1 MMVSTTPRIAYTAR
15 KVAVPL
21 FLLFLW
27 DVFVTI
33 LYFKVTPNV
42 QPVELP
48 LTLFGTALAL
58 FIGFCVN
65 AAYAR
70 WWEAR
75 GLWGLMINASRNVA
89 REAIAFCD
97 EDVQGAHQGLAR
109 EIVHAQIAYVHVLRT
124 ALRGQAT
131 ADEARRYLPPDKV
144 AALTAVANKQNMI
157 LTDQALHAARALRAG
172 MLDPYGRVR
181 IETTL
186 VDIANAQGGM
196 ERIKNTPLPSQY
208 RFFPLFFSH
217 IFCVI
222 LPFAVVQNLGIYT
235 PVGSAFVG
243 LMFLMAVRIGL
254 DLMDPF
260 ADEIYDVPMT
270 AMCRTIEIDLLQML
284 GEPAPE
290 PVKPVDGV
298 LW

>member
-1 MMVSTTPRIAYTAR
+1 MTP
-15 KVAVPL
+15 
-21 FLLFLW
+21 
-27 DVFVTI
+27 DVQQI
-33 LYFKVTPNV
+33 
-42 QPVELP
+42 ELP

-89 REAIAFCD
+89 RQAISFCD
-97 EDVQGAHQGLAR
+97 ESVPGAIKGLAR
-109 EIVHAQIAYVHVLRT
+109 EIARGQIAYVHVLRT
-124 ALRGQAT
+124 SLRGQPMP
-131 ADEARRYLPPDKV
+131 DEARRYLPADQV
-144 AALTAVANKQNMI
+144 EGLARIANKHNMI
-157 LTDQALHAARALRAG
+157 LTDMALMAARALKAG
-172 MLDPYGRVR
+172 MLDPYARVR
-181 IETTL
+181 IEATL

-208 RFFPLFFSH
+208 RFFPL
-217 IFCVI
+217 IFAHVFCII
-222 LPFAVVQNLGIYT
+222 LPFAVVQKLGIYT
-235 PVGSAFVG
+235 PFGSAFVG
-243 LMFLMAVRIGL
+243 LMFLMAVQIGL

-260 ADEIYDVPMT
+260 ADDIYDVPMT

-290 PVKPVDGV
+290 PVRPVDGI

>member
-1 MMVSTTPRIAYTAR
+1 MIVSKRPRFVYAMR
-15 KVAVPL
+15 KVALPL
-21 FLLFLW
+21 FYLFLW

-42 QPVELP
+42 QEIELP
-48 LTLFGTALAL
+48 LTLFGTVLAL

-97 EDVQGAHQGLAR
+97 ESGHTAHKGLGR
-109 EIVHAQIAYVHVLRT
+109 EIVRHQIAYVHVLRA
-124 ALRGQAT
+124 ALRGQPI
-131 ADEARRYLPPDKV
+131 ADEARRYLPPD
-144 AALTAVANKQNMI
+144 AVAGLADIANKHNMI
-157 LTDQALHAARALRAG
+157 LTDMALTSTKAMRAG
-172 MLDPYGRVR
+172 MLDPYARVR
-181 IETTL
+181 IEATL

-208 RFFPLFFSH
+208 RFFPVIFTH
-217 IFCVI
+217 IFCII
-222 LPFAVVQNLGIYT
+222 LPFAVVQKLGFYT
-235 PVGSAFVG
+235 PFGSAFVG
-243 LMFLMAVRIGL
+243 LMFLMAVQIGL

-260 ADEIYDVPMT
+260 ADDIYDVPMT
-270 AMCRTIEIDLLQML
+270 AMCRTIEIDLQQML
-284 GEPAPE
+284 GEAAPE
-290 PVKPVDGV
+290 PVRPVEGV

>member
-1 MMVSTTPRIAYTAR
+1 MMVDRRPRFIYAAR
-15 KVAVPL
+15 KVALPL
-21 FLLFLW
+21 FYLFLW
-27 DVFVTI
+27 DIFVTA
-33 LYFKVTPNV
+33 LYYYVTPDV
-42 QPVELP
+42 QQIELP

-89 REAIAFCD
+89 RQAISFCD
-97 EDVQGAHQGLAR
+97 ESVPGAIEGLAR
-109 EIVHAQIAYVHVLRT
+109 EIARGQIAYVHVLRT
-124 ALRGQAT
+124 SLRGQPM
-131 ADEARRYLPPDKV
+131 ADEARRYLPAEQV
-144 AALTAVANKQNMI
+144 EGLARIANKHNMI
-157 LTDQALHAARALRAG
+157 LTDMALMAARALKSG
-172 MLDPYGRVR
+172 MLDPYARVR
-181 IETTL
+181 IEATL

-208 RFFPLFFSH
+208 RFFPL
-217 IFCVI
+217 IFAHVFCII
-222 LPFAVVQNLGIYT
+222 LPFAVVQKLGIYT
-235 PVGSAFVG
+235 PFGSAFVG
-243 LMFLMAVRIGL
+243 LMFLMAVQIGL

-260 ADEIYDVPMT
+260 ADDIYDVPMT

-290 PVKPVDGV
+290 PVRPVDGI

>member
-1 MMVSTTPRIAYTAR
+1 MMVDRRPRFIYAAR
-15 KVAVPL
+15 KVALPL
-21 FLLFLW
+21 FYLFLW
-27 DVFVTI
+27 DIFVTA
-33 LYFKVTPNV
+33 LYFYVTPDV
-42 QPVELP
+42 QQIELP

-89 REAIAFCD
+89 REAISFCD
-97 EDVQGAHQGLAR
+97 EGGPNALKGLGR
-109 EIVHAQIAYVHVLRT
+109 DIVRAQIAYVHVLRT
-124 ALRGQAT
+124 ALRGQPM
-131 ADEARRYLPPDKV
+131 ADEARRYLPADQV
-144 AALTAVANKQNMI
+144 AGLAQIANKHNMI
-157 LTDQALHAARALRAG
+157 LTDMALMASRALRAG
-172 MLDPYGRVR
+172 MLDPYARVR
-181 IETTL
+181 IESTL

-208 RFFPLFFSH
+208 RFFPLIFAH
-217 IFCVI
+217 IFCII
-222 LPFAVVQNLGIYT
+222 LPFAVVQKLGIYT
-235 PVGSAFVG
+235 PFGSAIVG
-243 LMFLMAVRIGL
+243 LMFLMAVQIGL

-260 ADEIYDVPMT
+260 ADDIYDVPMT
-270 AMCRTIEIDLLQML
+270 AMCRTIEIDLQQML

-290 PVKPVDGV
+290 PVRPVDGI

>member
-1 MMVSTTPRIAYTAR
+1 MIVSRRPRFLYALR
-15 KVAVPL
+15 KVALPL
-21 FLLFLW
+21 FYLFLW

-33 LYFKVTPNV
+33 LYFYVTPDM
-42 QPVELP
+42 QQIELP
-48 LTLFGTALAL
+48 LTLFGTVLAL

-89 REAIAFCD
+89 REAITFCD
-97 EDVQGAHQGLAR
+97 DTVEGAHKGLGR
-109 EIVHAQIAYVHVLRT
+109 SIVRGQIAYVHVLRT
-124 ALRGQAT
+124 ALRGQPM
-131 ADEARRYLPPDKV
+131 ADEARRYLPADKV
-144 AALTAVANKQNMI
+144 AALAQIANKQNMI
-157 LTDQALHAARALRAG
+157 LTDLAMAASKALKAG
-172 MLDPYGRVR
+172 MLDAYARVR
-181 IETTL
+181 IEATL

-208 RFFPLFFSH
+208 RFFPVLFAH
-217 IFCVI
+217 IFCLI
-222 LPFAVVQNLGIYT
+222 LPFAVVQKLGIYT

-243 LMFLMAVRIGL
+243 LMFLMAVQIGL

-260 ADEIYDVPMT
+260 ADDIYDVPMT
-270 AMCRTIEIDLLQML
+270 AMCRNIEIDLLQML
-284 GEPAPE
+284 GEQPPE
-290 PVKPVDGV
+290 PVRPVEGV

>member
-1 MMVSTTPRIAYTAR
+1 MMVDKRPRFIYAAR
-15 KVAVPL
+15 KVALPL
-21 FLLFLW
+21 FYLFLW
-27 DVFVTI
+27 DIFVTA
-33 LYFKVTPNV
+33 LYFYVTPDV
-42 QPVELP
+42 QQIELP

-89 REAIAFCD
+89 RQAISFCD
-97 EDVQGAHQGLAR
+97 EAGANALKGIAR
-109 EIVHAQIAYVHVLRT
+109 DIARAQIAYVHVLRT
-124 ALRGQAT
+124 SLRGQPM
-131 ADEARRYLPPDKV
+131 ADEARRYLPADQVDGLPQI
-144 AALTAVANKQNMI
+144 ANKHNMI
-157 LTDQALHAARALRAG
+157 LTDMALMASRALKAG
-172 MLDPYGRVR
+172 MLDPYARVR
-181 IETTL
+181 IEATL

-208 RFFPLFFSH
+208 RFFPLIFAH
-217 IFCVI
+217 IFCLI
-222 LPFAVVQNLGIYT
+222 LPFAVVQKLGIYT
-235 PVGSAFVG
+235 PVGSSFVS
-243 LMFLMAVRIGL
+243 LMFLMAVQIGL

-260 ADEIYDVPMT
+260 ADDIYDVPMT

-290 PVKPVDGV
+290 PVRPVDGI

>member
-1 MMVSTTPRIAYTAR
+1 MMVDRRPRFLYAAR
-15 KVAVPL
+15 KVALPL
-21 FLLFLW
+21 FYLFLW
-27 DVFVTI
+27 DIFVTA
-33 LYFKVTPNV
+33 LYFYVTPDV
-42 QPVELP
+42 QQIELP
-48 LTLFGTALAL
+48 LTLFGTVLAL

-89 REAIAFCD
+89 RQAISFCD
-97 EDVQGAHQGLAR
+97 ESGAGMVKGLGR
-109 EIVHAQIAYVHVLRT
+109 DIVRAQIAYVHVLRT
-124 ALRGQAT
+124 ALRGQPM
-131 ADEARRYLPPDKV
+131 ADEARRYLPADQV
-144 AALTAVANKQNMI
+144 DGLAQIANKHNMI
-157 LTDQALHAARALRAG
+157 LTDMALMASRALKAG
-172 MLDPYGRVR
+172 MLDSYARVR
-181 IETTL
+181 IEATL

-208 RFFPLFFSH
+208 RFFPQIFAH
-217 IFCVI
+217 IFCII
-222 LPFAVVQNLGIYT
+222 LPFAVVQKLGIYT
-235 PVGSAFVG
+235 PFGSAIVG
-243 LMFLMAVRIGL
+243 LMFLMAVQIGL

-260 ADEIYDVPMT
+260 ADDIYDVPMT

-290 PVKPVDGV
+290 PVRPVDGI

>member
-1 MMVSTTPRIAYTAR
+1 MMVDKRPRFIYAAR
-15 KVAVPL
+15 KVALPL
-21 FLLFLW
+21 FYLFLW
-27 DVFVTI
+27 DVFVTA
-33 LYFKVTPNV
+33 LYFYVTPDV
-42 QPVELP
+42 QQIELP

-89 REAIAFCD
+89 REAISFCD
-97 EDVQGAHQGLAR
+97 EGGPNAIKGLAR
-109 EIVHAQIAYVHVLRT
+109 NIARAQIAYAHVLRT
-124 ALRGQAT
+124 SLRGQPM
-131 ADEARRYLPPDKV
+131 ADEARRYLPADQV
-144 AALTAVANKQNMI
+144 DGLAQIANKHNMI
-157 LTDQALHAARALRAG
+157 LTDMALMASRALKAG
-172 MLDPYGRVR
+172 MLDPYARVR
-181 IETTL
+181 IEATL

-208 RFFPLFFSH
+208 RFFPLIFAH
-217 IFCVI
+217 IFCLI
-222 LPFAVVQNLGIYT
+222 LPFAVVQKLGIYT
-235 PVGSAFVG
+235 PVGSSFVS
-243 LMFLMAVRIGL
+243 LMFLMAVQIGL

-260 ADEIYDVPMT
+260 ADDIYDVPMT

-290 PVKPVDGV
+290 PVRPVDGI

>member
-1 MMVSTTPRIAYTAR
+1 MMVDRRPRFIYAAR
-15 KVAVPL
+15 KVALPL
-21 FLLFLW
+21 FYLFLW
-27 DVFVTI
+27 DIFVTA
-33 LYFKVTPNV
+33 LYYYVTPDV
-42 QPVELP
+42 QQIELP

-89 REAIAFCD
+89 RQAISFCD
-97 EDVQGAHQGLAR
+97 ESVPGAIKGLAR
-109 EIVHAQIAYVHVLRT
+109 EIARGQIAYVHVLRT
-124 ALRGQAT
+124 SLRGQPM
-131 ADEARRYLPPDKV
+131 ADEARRYLPADQV
-144 AALTAVANKQNMI
+144 EGLARIANKHNMI
-157 LTDQALHAARALRAG
+157 LTDMALMAARALKAG
-172 MLDPYGRVR
+172 MLDPYARVR
-181 IETTL
+181 IEATL

-208 RFFPLFFSH
+208 RFFPL
-217 IFCVI
+217 IFAHVFCII
-222 LPFAVVQNLGIYT
+222 LPFAVVQKLGIYT
-235 PVGSAFVG
+235 PFGSAFVG
-243 LMFLMAVRIGL
+243 LMFLMAVQIGL

-260 ADEIYDVPMT
+260 ADDIYDVPMT

-290 PVKPVDGV
+290 PVRPVDGI

>member
-1 MMVSTTPRIAYTAR
+1 MMVDKRPRFVYAAR
-15 KVAVPL
+15 KVALPL
-21 FLLFLW
+21 FYLFLW
-27 DVFVTI
+27 DIFVTA
-33 LYFKVTPNV
+33 LYFYVTPDV
-42 QPVELP
+42 QQIELP

-89 REAIAFCD
+89 RQSISFC
-97 EDVQGAHQGLAR
+97 EEGGPSAVKGLGR
-109 EIVHAQIAYVHVLRT
+109 DIVRAQIAYVHVLRT
-124 ALRGQAT
+124 ALRGQPM
-131 ADEARRYLPPDKV
+131 ADEARRYLPADKIDGL
-144 AALTAVANKQNMI
+144 AQIANKHNMI
-157 LTDQALHAARALRAG
+157 LTDMALMASRALKAG
-172 MLDPYGRVR
+172 MLDPYARVR
-181 IETTL
+181 IEATL

-208 RFFPLFFSH
+208 RFFPLIFAH
-217 IFCVI
+217 IFCII
-222 LPFAVVQNLGIYT
+222 LPFAVVQKLGIYT
-235 PVGSAFVG
+235 PFGSAFVG
-243 LMFLMAVRIGL
+243 LMFLMAVQIGL

-260 ADEIYDVPMT
+260 ADDIYDVPMT
-270 AMCRTIEIDLLQML
+270 AMCRTIEIDLLQMF

-290 PVKPVDGV
+290 PVRPVDGI

>member
-1 MMVSTTPRIAYTAR
+1 MMVDRRPRFLYAAR
-15 KVAVPL
+15 KVALPL
-21 FLLFLW
+21 FYLFLW
-27 DVFVTI
+27 DIFVTV
-33 LYFKVTPNV
+33 LYFYVTPDV
-42 QPVELP
+42 QQIELP
-48 LTLFGTALAL
+48 LTLFGTAIAL

-97 EDVQGAHQGLAR
+97 EGGHGAIKGLAR
-109 EIVHAQIAYVHVLRT
+109 DIVRGQIAYVHVLRT
-124 ALRGQAT
+124 ALRGQPM
-131 ADEARRYLPPDKV
+131 ADEARRYLPDEKV
-144 AALTAVANKQNMI
+144 SALAEIVNKQNMI
-157 LTDQALHAARALRAG
+157 LTWLGLEATRALKAG
-172 MLDPYGRVR
+172 MLDPYARVR
-181 IETTL
+181 IEDTL

-208 RFFPLFFSH
+208 RFFPLFFAH
-217 IFCVI
+217 IFCII
-222 LPFAVVQNLGIYT
+222 LPFAVVQKLGIYT

-243 LMFLMAVRIGL
+243 LMFLMAVQIGL

-260 ADEIYDVPMT
+260 SDDIYDVPMT
-270 AMCRTIEIDLLQML
+270 SMCRTIEIDLNQML

-290 PVKPVDGV
+290 KVQPVDGV

>member
-1 MMVSTTPRIAYTAR
+1 MMVDRRPRFIYAAR
-15 KVAVPL
+15 KVALPL
-21 FLLFLW
+21 FYLFLW
-27 DVFVTI
+27 DIFVTA
-33 LYFKVTPNV
+33 LYFYVTPDV
-42 QPVELP
+42 QQIELP

-89 REAIAFCD
+89 REAISFCD
-97 EDVQGAHQGLAR
+97 EGGPNALKGLGR
-109 EIVHAQIAYVHVLRT
+109 DIVRAQIAYVHVLRT
-124 ALRGQAT
+124 ALRGQPM
-131 ADEARRYLPPDKV
+131 ADEARRYLPADQV
-144 AALTAVANKQNMI
+144 TGLAQIANKHNMI
-157 LTDQALHAARALRAG
+157 LTDMALMASRALRAG
-172 MLDPYGRVR
+172 MLDPYARVR
-181 IETTL
+181 IESTL

-208 RFFPLFFSH
+208 RFFPLIFAH
-217 IFCVI
+217 IFCII
-222 LPFAVVQNLGIYT
+222 LPFAVVQKLGIYT
-235 PVGSAFVG
+235 PFGSAIVG
-243 LMFLMAVRIGL
+243 LMFLMAVQIGL

-260 ADEIYDVPMT
+260 ADDIYDVPMT
-270 AMCRTIEIDLLQML
+270 AMCRTIEIDLQQML

-290 PVKPVDGV
+290 PVRPVDGI